1 MQVVCI
7 IVLLWVQLAFGSSD
21 ISALL
26 ELKKTIKTNDSRAVL
41 DSWTAKSVASDGCPR
56 NWQGI
61 TCSDGNVVAII
72 LNDSGLVG
80 EFDFGALYDLKFLRN
95 LSISN
100 NGLTGSI
107 LNVDEI
113 ESLENLDISRN
124 SFHGSI
130 PSTFT
135 QLKNFVSVN
144 LSANN
149 FEGALPSG
157 FRNFKKLTYLD
168 LHSNRFS
175 GDVMNLIAELGS
187 VIVIDLSC
195 NRFGGHL
202 DIGLGRASFVSNI
215 RYLNVSNNALVGEL
229 FAHDGMPYFDSLEV
243 LDASNNQLSGAVPSF
258 NFVVS
263 LRVLRLSNNH
273 LSGDLPVALF
283 QDSSMLISELDL
295 SFNQLQG
302 PVGIITST
310 SLRTLNLSS
319 NQLSGSLPMKIG
331 QCVTIDLSNNN
342 FSGNLSR
349 IKYWGNYVEVIQLSS
364 NSLIGTLPN
373 ETPQFLRLSSFKL
386 SNNLLHGI
394 LPLVLDS
401 YPELQVLDLSFNQ
414 LSGLLLPSLFSSTKL
429 VALNLSHNNFS
440 GTIPHQ
446 RPSNNLNAS
455 ESFGLRSLDLSH
467 NFLSGDLPIAISNF
481 GNLLYLNLA
490 SNNFQGSI
498 PSNLSEQ
505 LIDLNVS
512 YNNLS
517 GTVPENLWRFPETA
531 FHPGNALLILP
542 TSSLSPYS
550 SKSHNQS
557 KHRALVD
564 FILAGIIGGAVV
576 LALLFML
583 LYYRIHMREHRG
595 KDQMTKSERNDN
607 RSGTSSLPST
617 SPSHKSTDP
626 SLTTP
631 SSGHVASNSLK
642 IGPTPDLENSKT
654 LMTKSKDIAPS
665 ESVKSQVEIIS
676 QVPISSSRITSPSK
690 GQNIFRDFGTVKIGS
705 PDSAGDLQLFDG
717 SLCFTPEQL
726 SSAPAEVIGRSCHGM
741 LYRVTLTG
749 GHILVVK
756 QLKVGIAK
764 GKKEFAREARKL
776 GTVTHPN
783 LVSLQGYYCGTR
795 EHEKLIMSNY
805 VNSPC
810 LGIYLQG
817 PERSQIPYLSLD
829 KRLKAARD
837 IAHCLDYLHN
847 EKAMPHGNLKSTN
860 ILIDPCEANTLVTD
874 YSLHRLLTPAGTA
887 DQVLNAGALG
897 YLPPEFITSTKPC
910 PSLKSD
916 VYAFGVILLELITG
930 RSSADI
936 VNANQGAVD
945 LTDWV
950 KLLVAE
956 DRAGDCFGKAG
967 LGISFSENEQK
978 VLHRILQVALNC
990 ILPASER
997 PDIRT
1002 VFHDLVSI
1010 ELN

>member
-1 MQVVCI
+1 MRKEGMQAVFLI
-7 IVLLWVQLAFGSSD
+7 TIMLWVQLACGSSD
-21 ISALL
+21 LSALL
-26 ELKKTIKTNDSRAVL
+26 ELKKRITTNVVL
-41 DSWTAKSVASDGCPR
+41 DSWKANSVGSDGCPLKWR
-56 NWQGI
+56 GV
-61 TCSDGNVVAII
+61 TCSDGNVMAIT

-80 EFDFGALYDLKFLRN
+80 EFDFKALSGLKFLRN
-95 LSISN
+95 LSIAN

-107 LNVDEI
+107 LDMAEI

-130 PSTFT
+130 PSSFT
-135 QLKNFVSVN
+135 QLKNLVSVN

-149 FEGALPSG
+149 FEGVLPSG
-157 FRNFKKLTYLD
+157 FRNLRKLMYLD
-168 LHSNRFS
+168 LHSNRLS
-175 GDVMNLIAELGS
+175 GDVMNLFTELGS
-187 VIVIDLSC
+187 VIVVDVSC
-195 NRFGGHL
+195 NQLGGHL

-215 RYLNVSNNALVGEL
+215 QFLNVSNNALVGEL
-229 FAHDGMPYFDSLEV
+229 FAHDGIPFFDSLEV
-243 LDASNNQLSGAVPSF
+243 LDASNNQLNGAVPSF

-263 LRVLRLSNNH
+263 LRVLRLADNH
-273 LSGDLPVALF
+273 LSGNLPEALF

-295 SFNQLQG
+295 SSNQLQG
-302 PVGIITST
+302 PVGSITST
-310 SLRTLNLSS
+310 SLRSLNLSS

-331 QCVTIDLSNNN
+331 QCVMIDLSNNN

-364 NSLIGTLPN
+364 NALTGTLPN

-386 SNNLLHGI
+386 SNNSLHGI
-394 LPLVLDS
+394 LPPVIDS
-401 YPELQVLDLSFNQ
+401 YPELKVIDLSFNQ
-414 LSGLLLPSLFSSTKL
+414 LNGRLLPSLFSSTKL
-429 VALNLSHNNFS
+429 AAVNLSHNNFT
-440 GTIPHQ
+440 GTIP
-446 RPSNNLNAS
+446 PSDNLNAS
-455 ESFGLRSLDLSH
+455 LTSLDLSY
-467 NFLSGDLPIAISNF
+467 NFLSGDIPITISNLR
-481 GNLLYLNLA
+481 NLMYLDLV

-517 GTVPENLWRFPETA
+517 GSVPENLWRFPETA
-531 FHPGNALLILP
+531 FHPGNSLLILP
-542 TSSLSPYS
+542 PSSSVSPHS
-550 SKSHNQS
+550 SKSHNQR
-557 KHRALVD
+557 KHRVVID
-564 FILAGIIGGAVV
+564 FILVGIIGGALV

-583 LYYRIHMREHRG
+583 IYYRIHMKERRG
-595 KDQMTKSERNDN
+595 KDHQMTKSEGRSDN
-607 RSGTSSLPST
+607 KSGTSSLSST
-617 SPSHKSTDP
+617 SPSRKSTDDP
-626 SLTTP
+626 SITTP
-631 SSGHVASNSLK
+631 SSLK
-642 IGPTPDLENSKT
+642 MGPAPDPENSRT
-654 LMTKSKDIAPS
+654 LMTKCENIAPS
-665 ESVKSQVEIIS
+665 ESSMKSQEGEIMAP
-676 QVPISSSRITSPSK
+676 VPITRSTNTSL
-690 GQNIFRDFGTVKIGS
+690 NILENLGAIKIGS
-705 PDSAGDLQLFDG
+705 PDSAGDLHMFDG
-717 SLCFTPEQL
+717 SLSLTAEQL
-726 SSAPAEVIGRSCHGM
+726 SGAPAEVIGRSCHGL
-741 LYRVTLTG
+741 LYRATLSS

-756 QLKVGIAK
+756 RLKVGIAK

-776 GTVTHPN
+776 GNVRHPN

-795 EHEKLIMSNY
+795 EHQKLIMSNY
-805 VNSPC
+805 INSPC

-829 KRLKAARD
+829 KRLKISRE

-847 EKAMPHGNLKSTN
+847 EKAIPHGNLKSTN
-860 ILIDPCEANTLVTD
+860 ILIDPSDANTLVTD

-930 RSSADI
+930 RSSAEI
-936 VNANQGAVD
+936 VTANQGAVD

-956 DRAGDCFGKAG
+956 NRASHCFDKAG
-967 LGISFSENEQK
+967 LGINFTEIEQK
-978 VLHRILQVALNC
+978 VLHKILQVALSC

-997 PDIRT
+997 PDITT
-1002 VFHDLVSI
+1002 VLHDLLSI